1 MREYSREEA
10 FKVLREASDPYE
22 RFKEIAK
29 AANAG
34 SVKLAEPW
42 ESLRALIMPTP
53 SEERRLM
60 KGKAYREL
68 DERKEKA
75 LFYAVLALE
84 EAFGIYRTAL
94 REHAVKKAVE
104 KREVGEGLFKRVMY
118 MPDPR
123 LLKQLAEKEKTSSE
137 NALRVLRERL
147 NEYAVKYGLG
157 GPLKRRG
164 GRGEGASG
172 GGGQGAL

>member
-34 SVKLAEPW
+34 KVKLAEPW

-118 MPDPR
+118 MPDPP
-123 LLKQLAEKEKTSSE
+123 AKTVS
-137 NALRVLRERL
+137 REREDVL
-147 NEYAVKYGLG
+147 
-157 GPLKRRG
+157 
-164 GRGEGASG
+164 
-172 GGGQGAL
+172 